1 MCTIRGG
8 FRKFGSLYPVDQVF
22 TDFVFLL
29 NISPSVCEGYRQPE
43 HIHPW
48 DLEFYTPKLFSGHQT
63 RRVHNTRL
71 FPKVWKVLSGGSVF
85 HRFRAFESLIFSLVK
100 DIASPNINFHSWDLE
115 LYTPKPF
122 LGHQTR
128 SMHNMRWFS
137 KVWKVLSNGSDFHR
151 FHVFAQN
158 LTFNLVKISP
168 ARTYPP
174 MGSGDC
180 ILKTF
185 LRAPDK
191 QCTQYKV
198 VPERRECFIRWIRFR
213 RFCVFELISMF
224 TGKGTSALTKIHS
237 WDLNLWTPKLL

>member
-1 MCTIRGG
+1 MRWIR
-8 FRKFGSLYPVDQVF
+8 F
-22 TDFVFLL
+22 
-29 NISPSVCEGYRQPE
+29 SPILC
-43 HIHPW
+43 
-48 DLEFYTPKLFSGHQT
+48 FYSTSYLQF
-63 RRVHNTRL
+63 
-71 FPKVWKVLSGGSVF
+71 
-85 HRFRAFESLIFSLVK
+85 VK
-100 DIASPNINFHSWDLE
+100 DIASSHISTHGIWSSIPQNFSQGTRQDVCTIRGCFRRSGRFYPVDQFSPISCFWKSDLQSGEGCRQSEHNIHSWDLE

-128 SMHNMRWFS
+128 SIHNMRWFS

-224 TGKGTSALTKIHS
+224 TSKGTSALTKIHS